1 MKNFLP
7 ILFFALAL
15 IGAVTVVN
23 TVHRVTHRIERTL
36 TVEPL
41 R

>member
-23 TVHRVTHRIERTL
+23 TVHRLVRNTTTTIERL
-36 TVEPL
+36 Q
-41 R
+41 